1 VDFEL
6 REVKVADPQQ
16 ITLDLKVLFAS
27 QGLAVLST
35 HDHGQPYCSL
45 VAFAST
51 EALKNLVF
59 ATTRATRKYV
69 NIDEDSRVSMLVD
82 NRSNRVVDFHE
93 AVAATATGHA
103 REVLGP
109 EKDGLLKVYLAKHPH
124 LEDFVMSPTCALVRI
139 EVARYYIVSRF
150 QHVMVL
156 GMKE

>member
-1 VDFEL
+1 MDFDL

-16 ITLDLKVLFAS
+16 ITLEIKALFVS

-35 HDHGQPYCSL
+35 HDHGQPYCNL
-45 VAFAST
+45 IAFASS
-51 EALKNLVF
+51 EDLRHLVF
-59 ATTRATRKYV
+59 ATTRATRKYA

-93 AVAATATGHA
+93 AMAVTATGHA
-103 REVLGP
+103 EEVLGP
-109 EKDGLLKVYLAKHPH
+109 EKDGLLKIYLAKHPH
-124 LEDFVMSPTCALVRI
+124 LEDFVMSPTCALMRLD
-139 EVARYYIVSRF
+139 VARYYIVSRF